1 MAINPDLLGAS
12 HKPPADIEDYVY
24 FENGV
29 LYVASSYQYSSRVLA
44 WENKLTRLGILIR
57 KEAHSM
63 EEIEQL
69 RKRSVS
75 TERRLTAADEL
86 RIALGFID
94 HGVKMKASDLHFVV
108 QDNRCKVLYRVDGFL
123 DVYTEISR
131 QEAMQ
136 YISALYVSS
145 DVKNRGGFSFDGPIA
160 ARIRTGLPE
169 GVYAVRFASMKTD
182 RGGMVALRLLYD
194 TVANRAYSSSID
206 LPTLGFNE
214 RQVELLKEMAAAPNG
229 LIVIDGPTGSGK
241 STTLKYIL
249 QWVRQQYPQF
259 NILTVED
266 PPEYPIVGAQQIP
279 VLTQDGDVDDMDA
292 RSRAYGAIISTT
304 LRLDPDVLMVGE
316 VRDGTSAI
324 SALRAAIT
332 GHRLWTTVHANDAWE
347 AVNRLVDLLREGG
360 MMDPIPVLANTQNLA
375 GLIAQRLVPT
385 LCPYCKIPFD
395 EGQSRLP
402 SVVLDELLAAVPDLD
417 AAQVYVRGDGCQHC
431 VPASGV
437 GDSQKKTDDMRR
449 GILGRTVVAEIVRP
463 SQRLLDVTREK
474 GVPAA
479 REFWLRH
486 AGGATIADH
495 ALEKICAGLVDPAV
509 ARDFIGPLVS
519 SRQLLAA
526 YDAEQS

>member
-1 MAINPDLLGAS
+1 MPDQDYLLSAS
-12 HKPPADIEDYVY
+12 HKPPADLEDYVH
-24 FENGV
+24 FEDGV
-29 LYVASSYQYSSRVLA
+29 LYVASAYQYNSRVLA
-44 WENKLTRLGILIR
+44 WENKLARLGVLVR
-57 KEAHSM
+57 KEARGLD
-63 EEIEQL
+63 EIERFRRRQ
-69 RKRSVS
+69 SS

-108 QDNRCKVLYRVDGFL
+108 EDNRCKVLYRVDGFL

-131 QEAMQ
+131 QEGVR

-160 ARIRTGLPE
+160 ARIRSGLPE

-182 RGGMVALRLLYD
+182 RGGIVALRLLYD
-194 TVANRAYSSSID
+194 TVANRAYSSRID
-206 LPTLGFNE
+206 LPMLGFNA
-214 RQVELLKEMAAAPNG
+214 RQVELLHEMAAAPNG

-249 QWVRQQYPQF
+249 QWIRQQYPQF

-266 PPEYPIVGAQQIP
+266 PPEYPIEGAQQIP
-279 VLTQDGDVDDMDA
+279 VLIQDGDAEDMEA
-292 RSRAYGAIISTT
+292 RSRAYGAVISTS

-316 VRDGTSAI
+316 VRDGTSAL

-360 MMDPIPVLANTQNLA
+360 MADPIPVLANTQNLA

-385 LCPYCKIPFD
+385 LCPHCKIPFD
-395 EGQSRLP
+395 EGKSRLP
-402 SVVLDELLAAVPDLD
+402 PVVLDELLAAVPDINE
-417 AAQVYVRGDGCQHC
+417 AEIYVRGDGCSHC
-431 VPASGV
+431 LPIPSAG
-437 GDSQKKTDDMRR
+437 GSQKKADDMRR

-463 SQRLLDVTREK
+463 TQRLLDVVRNR

-495 ALEKICAGLVDPAV
+495 TIEKICAGLIDPAI
-509 ARDFIGPLVS
+509 ARDFIGPLIS

-526 YDAEQS
+526 YDVES